1 MKRLAPYFTAR
12 NMRIAWIVL
21 TLVALAAA
29 AGAPPGYSG
38 GGGG

>member
-1 MKRLAPYFTAR
+1 MRKLAPYFTAR

-29 AGAPPGYSG
+29 AGAPPGYGGSG
-38 GGGG
+38 G